1 MAEPKDTPRVISCR
15 HKSQQINDKK
25 DQYSAAYIYIYIYCM
40 CVLLNYMEYHLVL
53 ESKYDGTGM
62 LCCVPNDG
70 KQDDANEA
78 H

>member
-1 MAEPKDTPRVISCR
+1 
-15 HKSQQINDKK
+15 
-25 DQYSAAYIYIYIYCM
+25 M